1 MYTAANPV
9 PSYRVSEQSASF
21 FAAASVVRKTGSYPF
36 ERAVAVLAQMGLL
49 AGSLTVG
56 ILLTAVLSM
65 YVHKAAGAIVFL
77 VLCLGLAF
85 GLMPYIDRRLWAMRA
100 AFTYLAT
107 KQLVAGQAAPANNAA
122 DGAKRF
128 LEEQFGNLG
137 PVADAHN
144 EVQRLVGKF
153 FRTFDKLDELLP
165 IDLEPL
171 RKALGWLTD
180 RVAPRIADLA
190 LSFAIAR
197 GDGNLDQASKDAI
210 TYVAQNPKPLLG
222 TAIRAYFTEK
232 FLGGTLAFVLMTLG
246 FAVVGAIVNALA
258 GDAAVS
264 SGIPDEGAAVMGA
277 FAAAFLGLLVGVP
290 LGMLGSWF
298 LRTAVLEPISLT
310 MLLIRFHTCIQ
321 GQPINPSVRA
331 RVESAK
337 SDLGEAGGM
346 LSFLE

>member
-21 FAAASVVRKTGSYPF
+21 FAAVSVVRKTGSYPF
-36 ERAVAVLAQMGLL
+36 ERAIAGARPDGLL

-56 ILLTAVLSM
+56 ILLTAVLSH
-65 YVHKAAGAIVFL
+65 VRAQGGRRDRLPGAL
-77 VLCLGLAF
+77 PGPAF

-107 KQLVAGQAAPANNAA
+107 KQLVAGQAAPASNAA
-122 DGAKRF
+122 DSAKRF
-128 LEEQFGNLG
+128 LEQQFGNLG

-153 FRTFDKLDELLP
+153 FRTFDKP
-165 IDLEPL
+165 SDLEPL

-277 FAAAFLGLLVGVP
+277 FAAAFLGLLVGVRP
-290 LGMLGSWF
+290 ACWARGSCAP
-298 LRTAVLEPISLT
+298 RCSS
-310 MLLIRFHTCIQ
+310 
-321 GQPINPSVRA
+321 PSA
-331 RVESAK
+331 
-337 SDLGEAGGM
+337 
-346 LSFLE
+346 